1 MQPGSVKRS
10 ARVAERVREKTARA
24 LARALSDPRL
34 HHAVVTVVEMPDA
47 LSLARIR
54 VRLASGG
61 DDPAARERLLAG
73 LEAAKGRLRKRVGQ
87 SIGLRRAPE
96 LRFHYDEGQDASHRI
111 EELLH
116 EIKKEQS
123 KPPDDR

>member
-10 ARVAERVREKTARA
+10 ARVAERVREEIARA
-24 LARALSDPRL
+24 LARDLSDPRL
-34 HHAVVTVVEMPDA
+34 HHAVVTVVEMPDD

-87 SIGLRRAPE
+87 SIGLRRAPQ
-96 LRFHYDEGQDASHRI
+96 LRFKYANAQEASPPTQDS
-111 EELLH
+111 LH
-116 EIKKEQS
+116 EIT
-123 KPPDDR
+123 